1 MLLML
6 IFLLLSQ
13 FLVPLKPDHGKIIE
27 GKLQEFWGEIIDNP
41 HPTVQNLTA
50 GK

>member
-1 MLLML
+1 ML

-27 GKLQEFWGEIIDNP
+27 GELQEFWGEIIDNP
-41 HPTVQNLTA
+41 RPTVQNLTA

>member
-1 MLLML
+1 ML

-27 GKLQEFWGEIIDNP
+27 GKLQEFWEKIIDNP